1 MSPGENLEQAY
12 EGLRMKAL
20 KAGNMIQSQS
30 QLVFLTKGMKV
41 WLETVGGMN
50 PLIVEPKQTSRE
62 VEIPR
67 IVKPIAVMLLTDMA
81 LNTWNE
87 VSTC

>member
-20 KAGNMIQSQS
+20 EAGNMIQSQS

-41 WLETVGGMN
+41 WLETVGEMN
-50 PLIVEPKQTSRE
+50 SLIAEPKQTSRK
-62 VEIPR
+62 VKIPQS
-67 IVKPIAVMLLTDMA
+67 IKPAAVMLLTDMA
-81 LNTWNE
+81 LNTWKGA
-87 VSTC
+87 ST